1 MYPIPVSD
9 FAKRANAL
17 ADLMSEFRLSEAELS
32 GEDWKVAFRK
42 NSVRIESAIVQPS
55 LHEEVVHVEA
65 PVVAHQPTGI
75 PISSPMTGIYYS
87 ASSPTSPPFVKVGDR
102 VEAGQII
109 ALIEAMKVFNEVTA
123 TMAGVVQST
132 PLENGA
138 LVNLGEPLLFLA

>member
-1 MYPIPVSD
+1 VYHFLVSD

-17 ADLMSEFRLSEAELS
+17 ADLMSEFGLSEAELS

-42 NSVRIESAIVQPS
+42 QSLRLETGDSPLISHFNQPVQSAP
-55 LHEEVVHVEA
+55 VEA
-65 PVVAHQPTGI
+65 KAPPGT
-75 PISSPMTGIYYS
+75 PISCPMTGIYYS
-87 ASSPTSPPFVKVGDR
+87 AASPTSPPFVTVGER

-123 TMAGVVQST
+123 TMAGIVQST

-138 LVNLGEPLLFLA
+138 LVNLGEPLLFLS

>member
-1 MYPIPVSD
+1 
-9 FAKRANAL
+9 
-17 ADLMSEFRLSEAELS
+17 MSEFGLSEAELS

-42 NSVRIESAIVQPS
+42 NTVRTDSTNGQPS
-55 LHEEVVHVEA
+55 FHEETVHHKALVA
-65 PVVAHQPTGI
+65 PQLPPGI

-102 VEAGQII
+102 IEAGQII

-123 TMAGVVQST
+123 TMAGTVQST